1 MKTYIVCFKVL
12 KGADFDRRFIKLSV
26 NSDYTIDAMKEA
38 EKLFSFENG
47 ILELAEYDS
56 VCFNIKMENKYG
68 TGWKKVFKPY
78 KFCEVIKNN
87 YIKYV
92 VKC

>member
-68 TGWKKVFKPY
+68 TGWKKVF
-78 KFCEVIKNN
+78 
-87 YIKYV
+87 
-92 VKC
+92 